1 MNILQTLGLQRV
13 AEAAPVEGSVL
24 SRGEAHAL
32 DQVALLTER
41 LVDLQREDRG
51 WESLTR
57 QFANE
62 VDRAGLTRNAD
73 LVRIS
78 SIMNPLMKRGKHI
91 RASYVFGQGVEVTA
105 RQEDDG
111 QEIDAVAQQFLQ
123 DESNTDA
130 VFGQEAAMAMENDL
144 FDDGNVF
151 VAHFVDPLD
160 GKVQVRPFPFDEI
173 VEIISDPGDRFTP
186 QFYKRVWN
194 ETTLRDGYSAI
205 SREMTAYYPALK
217 HQPLTKLKRIGE
229 HPVMWPGMVG
239 GAAVYHIKV
248 NPLGR
253 DRTWGIGDG
262 FAAMPWARGYKEFLE
277 DWAMLMKALSRI
289 AGVFKDKAGTSQQV
303 RAAVQATQM
312 GPAGGMAYTGQGE
325 VEFPSKSGAT
335 LDSESG
341 RPLAAMVAAA
351 LGVAVTILLA
361 DPGTTGARAV
371 AETLDRPMRL
381 EMMGRQNVHAEFRKA
396 SVGFALEQSVL
407 APRGVLRGKVSRE
420 GDRLKV
426 LLDGDLPPTV
436 EVVFPPLEEEDMKTS
451 MESLQIADDMDLLP
465 PLVKLKAVASA
476 LKLRDVADLIDQVTD
491 DEGNFVPPSTT
502 AGEAAG
508 DAAAAK
514 LRSGGNPADVL

>member
-1 MNILQTLGLQRV
+1 MNILQTLGLQRA
-13 AEAAPVEGSVL
+13 AEAAPVEGTVL
-24 SRGEAHAL
+24 SRREAQAM
-32 DQVALLTER
+32 DQVMLLTER

-51 WESLTR
+51 WDSLTR

-78 SIMNPLMKRGKHI
+78 SIMNPLMKRGKHM

-123 DESNTDA
+123 DESNVDA
-130 VFGQEAAMAMENDL
+130 VFGQEASMALENDL
-144 FDDGNVF
+144 FDDGNAF
-151 VAHFVDPLD
+151 IAHFVDPLD
-160 GKVQVRPFPFDEI
+160 GRVQVRPFPFDEI
-173 VEIISDPGDRFTP
+173 VEIVTDPDDRFTP
-186 QFYKRVWN
+186 QFYKRVWV
-194 ETTLRDGYSAI
+194 ETTLRDGYSALA
-205 SREMTAYYPALK
+205 RERTAYYPALK
-217 HQPLTKLKRIGE
+217 YQPLTKLRRIGE
-229 HPVMWPGMVG
+229 HPVMWPGTVG

-248 NPLGR
+248 NPIGR
-253 DRTWGIGDG
+253 DRMWGIGDG
-262 FAAMPWARGYKEFLE
+262 FSAMPWARAYKEFLE
-277 DWAMLMKALSRI
+277 DWSMLMKALSRI
-289 AGVFKDKAGTSQQV
+289 AGVFKDKAGKSQQL
-303 RAAVQATQM
+303 RSAVQAAQQ

-325 VEFPSKSGAT
+325 VEFPNKTGAT

-351 LGVAVTILLA
+351 LGVTVTILLA

-381 EMMGRQNVHAEFRKA
+381 EMEGRQNVHAEFRKA
-396 SVGFALEQSVL
+396 SVGFAIEQSVL
-407 APRGVLRGKVSRE
+407 APRGVLKGKVTRD
-420 GDRLKV
+420 GDRLRV

-436 EVVFPPLEEEDMKTS
+436 EVVFPPLEEADMKTT

-491 DEGNFVPPSTT
+491 DDGNFIAPSTT
-502 AGEAAG
+502 AGDAAG
-508 DAAAAK
+508 DAATKA
-514 LRSGGNPADVL
+514 LRNGEDPTKVL